1 MAYMDFSGFL
11 AASASGAP
19 TTAPARFSPLEWTT
33 ILLSRSDSLSSL
45 REPGRFSRAL
55 GGLFGLGTKTRLSD
69 PALEAL
75 RRLAVNAWHHGYAL
89 PASEMAA
96 FLSAGFSNAQLDLA
110 LASIAK
116 SRDARRG
123 ERA

>member
-1 MAYMDFSGFL
+1 MAYMDFSGLL
-11 AASASGAP
+11 ATSAPGAAL
-19 TTAPARFSPLEWTT
+19 APARFSPLEWTT

-45 REPGRFSRAL
+45 REPGRVSRAL

-75 RRLAVNAWHHGYAL
+75 RRLAVNAWHLGYAL